1 VLTIV
6 FHSRPES
13 IIAPYLTTLQARLK
27 NEGIRVGS
35 YPVLQEGVY
44 VSLIGSDEQ
53 RVREIGREVE
63 KEIMGNMVT
72 EEEVLQHKKQ
82 TGAATDG
89 LSCGHEAPSSSSSSS
104 RDSGGEKE
112 T

>member
-1 VLTIV
+1 MFVL
-6 FHSRPES
+6 HSRPES

-72 EEEVLQHKKQ
+72 EEQVLQHKKQ
-82 TGAATDG
+82 AGGATYDVNGGQGA
-89 LSCGHEAPSSSSSSS
+89 SAPAPSSSSS
-104 RDSGGEKE
+104 
-112 T
+112 